1 MSSKRGKQKETV
13 EEDFEAFV
21 RHQLSSISD
30 DLKEMKGAQVKI
42 QRDVESLQSQ
52 IKINE
57 SSISKLKESLDT
69 KLEVLTGQLHESNT
83 RIDQI
88 QIDIT
93 KYAKEID
100 VTYERLLSLER
111 YSRDYNLRFYNIPE
125 STGED
130 CIAKLRDI
138 IGNDLQFQPNIEN
151 AHRIGPFKDDGTPR
165 PILAKFLYRPERFR
179 VVKKKRDLRDGVRVS
194 DDLIW
199 EDRQKKKQLRFVMKE
214 AFEAGLLKFP
224 DIVKLNTCMLFY
236 DYFHHEKFPN
246 IPISLVSEL
255 HNYSTRSA
263 SSNQVAIPSFRTNLR
278 RFCPSIIGSFFWND
292 IPQFIRDKRSKK
304 MFRKALSRWYLA
316 QY

>member
-1 MSSKRGKQKETV
+1 MSAKRGKQKETV

-30 DLKEMKGAQVKI
+30 DLKEVKGTQVKI
-42 QRDVESLQSQ
+42 QRDIASLQSQ
-52 IKINE
+52 IKENE

-69 KLEVLTGQLHESNT
+69 KLEVLTGQLHEANT

-88 QIDIT
+88 ENVIT
-93 KYAKEID
+93 KNAKEID
-100 VTYERLLSLER
+100 DTYERLLSLER

-138 IGNDLQFQPNIEN
+138 IENDLQLQSNIEN

-179 VVKKKRDLRDGVRVS
+179 VIKKKRDLRNGVRVS

-199 EDRQKKKQLRFVMKE
+199 EDRQKKKQLRSVMKE
-214 AFEAGLLKFP
+214 AFEAGKRP
-224 DIVKLNTCMLFY
+224 R
-236 DYFHHEKFPN
+236 FHHGKLY
-246 IPISLVSEL
+246 IDGEL
-255 HNYSTRSA
+255 H
-263 SSNQVAIPSFRTNLR
+263 QE
-278 RFCPSIIGSFFWND
+278 
-292 IPQFIRDKRSKK
+292 
-304 MFRKALSRWYLA
+304 
-316 QY
+316 